1 MNFRFLLAASLATV
15 VCTAAEVQAQT
26 SPRGKRY
33 YSHQARPYYRGP
45 VRLTFG
51 GGISYYNGDLTGSLG
66 ENFIGPAI
74 SVGAI
79 YKLYPGLQVG
89 GEFTYFQVG
98 AKDQLASRGLAFR
111 GRNASLI
118 AQGRLTVP
126 GPGDF
131 ADGPGGPATL
141 KPYLRFGVGA
151 LLYSPESYH
160 GTERPT
166 NDTQFDSP
174 ERNDYPATA
183 LIAPVGLGLMV
194 RASRRV
200 GISAEG
206 TYFFTT
212 TDHLDDVSRRANPN
226 RNDGYGLLELKV
238 EYALRP

>member
-1 MNFRFLLAASLATV
+1 MNFRFLLVATLAAF
-15 VCTAAEVQAQT
+15 AAPAAVAQ
-26 SPRGKRY
+26 SPNHGKRHY
-33 YSHQARPYYRGP
+33 NHQSRPYYRGP
-45 VRLTFG
+45 VRFTFG
-51 GGISYYNGDLTGSLG
+51 GGITYYNGDLTGSLA

-74 SVGAI
+74 SAGVL

-89 GEFTYFQVG
+89 GEFTYFQLG
-98 AKDQLASRGLAFR
+98 AKDQLPSRGLAFR

-118 AQGRLTVP
+118 AQARLSLLRDPADFSDGTGVP
-126 GPGDF
+126 
-131 ADGPGGPATL
+131 AVI

-151 LLYSPESYH
+151 LLYSPESYQ

-166 NDTQFDSP
+166 SNTNFGSP

-183 LIAPVGLGLMV
+183 LIAPVGLGLSV

-200 GISAEG
+200 SVALEG

-212 TDHLDDVSRRANPN
+212 TDHLDDVSTRANPA
-226 RNDGYGLLELKV
+226 RNDGYGLLELKA